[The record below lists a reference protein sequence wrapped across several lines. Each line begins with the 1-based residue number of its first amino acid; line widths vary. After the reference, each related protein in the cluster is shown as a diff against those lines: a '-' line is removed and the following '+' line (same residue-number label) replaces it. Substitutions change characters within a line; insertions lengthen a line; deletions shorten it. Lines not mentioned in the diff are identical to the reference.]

1 MSKLELNQTNK
12 CGECKNLTA
21 SSPTGPIACPVLYEK
36 MKQQIQQILV
46 NKNNSVDDVPNLMY
60 EAYNQCLCGCD
71 KFNDTK
77 LDSEVCSSVLSIIAF
92 KLICDQL
99 AKELQDDYLQH

>member
-1 MSKLELNQTNK
+1 MSKLEINQPNK
-12 CGECKNLTA
+12 CSKCRNLTA
-21 SSPTGPIACPVLYEK
+21 SSPKGRIACPVLYAK
-36 MKQQIQQILV
+36 MKQHTEQILA
-46 NKNNSVDDVPNLMY
+46 NKNNSADGVPNLMY

-71 KFNDTK
+71 KFTDTG

-99 AKELQDDYLQH
+99 SKELQDE